1 MRQLLDDDIDIKL
14 DENGLVEIGVTD
26 QAVQVFESTARIVAL
41 EGGTRSGKTI
51 AIAQNFIRL
60 SKDQTKRR
68 KMSIVRKT
76 FPSLR
81 ATAMEDYFTLR
92 KEYGVY
98 EKRQHSLSLH
108 NYVDGKNI
116 TEFFSLDNEQKV
128 RGRKRNHLWI
138 NEANELEYNE
148 FAQLA
153 FRTDGQIFLDFNPVE
168 EDHWIVQKILS
179 RKDVLYIRS
188 NYRMN
193 PFLPVEIVREIEELE
208 RADENYWR
216 VFGLGERPV
225 KGAKIYTHYNTV
237 DDFVIEDFDEVIY
250 GLDFGYNNKSA
261 IVRIGVKD
269 NEWTWDELLYKSH
282 LTNSDLKREM
292 HQMRKDGLITSSM
305 QGFADAAEPDRIDEL
320 NRTEDDATLGE
331 TIDGFNVV
339 KADKSVS
346 GNDAKKN
353 PVGID
358 FVKSRRLNITK
369 RSVNILSEIGKYSF
383 KTDRN
388 GNILDEPVKV
398 NDHLMDAGRYGEYT
412 FGKEMMDG
420 GVNIRTL

>member
-1 MRQLLDDDIDIKL
+1 MRQVIDDDIDIQL
-14 DENGLVEIGVTD
+14 DDEGLVEIGVTE
-26 QAVQVFESTARIVAL
+26 QTEKIFESKARIIVH

-51 AIAQNFIRL
+51 GFAQNFIRL
-60 SKDQTKRR
+60 SKDQSERK
-68 KMSIVRKT
+68 KMSVVRKT

-81 ATAMEDYFTLR
+81 ATAMDDYFSLR

-98 EKRQHSLSLH
+98 EKRQHSQSLH
-108 NYVDGKNI
+108 TYIDGKNV
-116 TEFFSLDNEQKV
+116 TEFFSLDDEQKV
-128 RGRKRNHLWI
+128 RGRKRDYLWI

-153 FRTDGQIFLDFNPVE
+153 FRTTKQIYLDFNPVE
-168 EDHWIVQKILS
+168 EDHWIVQKVLS
-179 RKDVLYIRS
+179 RSDVLYLRS
-188 NYRMN
+188 NYRDN
-193 PFLPVEIVREIEELE
+193 PFLPIEIIREIEELE

-225 KGAKIYTHYNTV
+225 KGAKIYTHYQVV

-250 GLDFGYNNKSA
+250 GIDFGYNNKSA

-269 NEWTWDELLYKSH
+269 NAWTWDELLYKSH
-282 LTNSDLKREM
+282 LTNSDLIQEM
-292 HQMRKDGLITSSM
+292 RNLVEDGFITESM
-305 QGFADAAEPDRIDEL
+305 QGYADAAEPDRISEICS
-320 NRTEDDATLGE
+320 A
-331 TIDGFNVV
+331 GFNVE

-358 FVKSRRLNITK
+358 FVKSRPLNITK
-369 RSVNILSEIGKYSF
+369 RSVNLLSEIGKYSF
-383 KTDRN
+383 KTDKN
-388 GNILDEPVKV
+388 GNVLDEPVKV

-412 FGKEMMDG
+412 FGKELMDG
-420 GVNIRTL
+420 GVNIRAL